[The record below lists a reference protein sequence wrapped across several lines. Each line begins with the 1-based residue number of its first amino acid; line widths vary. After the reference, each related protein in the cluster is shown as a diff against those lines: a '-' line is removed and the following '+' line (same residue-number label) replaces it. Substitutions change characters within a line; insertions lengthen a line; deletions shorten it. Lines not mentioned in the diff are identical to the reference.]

1 MIRRPPRS
9 TLFPYTTLF
18 RSQAAPLGPRRRRA
32 RGEGGQGRGGRRQP
46 GPQRLPAGRLGGA
59 EGPRTRRIGG
69 SPGGSRGNP
78 TAAQGGEMAGL
89 KGRMRR
95 AQQEAKSEGV
105 IIELRDG
112 TRKVFS
118 DQDVWAEMFLVR
130 MDLFSGESKPS
141 EVLEAVRAATPE
153 SRRAFEREYGE
164 IEMEAKIVAA
174 D

>member
-1 MIRRPPRS
+1 
-9 TLFPYTTLF
+9 
-18 RSQAAPLGPRRRRA
+18 
-32 RGEGGQGRGGRRQP
+32 
-46 GPQRLPAGRLGGA
+46 
-59 EGPRTRRIGG
+59 
-69 SPGGSRGNP
+69 
-78 TAAQGGEMAGL
+78 MAGL

-105 IIELRDG
+105 VIELRDG

-174 D
+174 DYQGGWVEVFRLEEDGTVTKVRHEGGTPEAERIREEGRRSPPGF

>member
-1 MIRRPPRS
+1 
-9 TLFPYTTLF
+9 
-18 RSQAAPLGPRRRRA
+18 
-32 RGEGGQGRGGRRQP
+32 
-46 GPQRLPAGRLGGA
+46 
-59 EGPRTRRIGG
+59 
-69 SPGGSRGNP
+69 
-78 TAAQGGEMAGL
+78 MAGL

-174 D
+174 DYQGGWCEVFKLEEDGTVKKVRHEGGTPEAERLREEARRVGPAF